1 MNRTLIGTLFGQPG
15 VYISQPGDDIYNPA
29 KSLLLDSRFS
39 NLEIYASG
47 IQALNR
53 SGPIN
58 NTYSY
63 IGTATFSDLGYVP
76 ISYVSLIDYSSDVVS
91 YPLSQNINGRLANSL
106 RVRTFS
112 NRIQVDYQIEGG
124 NGSYNASFAWIVFRT
139 PA

>member
-1 MNRTLIGTLFGQPG
+1 MNRTLIGSLFGQPG
-15 VYISQPGDDIYNPA
+15 MYVSQPGDDVYNPT
-29 KSLLLDSRFS
+29 KNLLLDSRFS

-58 NTYSY
+58 NIYSY
-63 IGTATFSDLGYVP
+63 IGTATFANLGYVP

-91 YPLSQNINGRLANSL
+91 YPLSSDVNGRFANAL

-112 NRIQVDYQIEGG
+112 DQIAVDYQIGGG
-124 NGSYNASFAWIVFRT
+124 NGSYNASFAWIVFRS